1 VVQREIASQIIL
13 ANMKNIADGG
23 TGDPSA
29 AITLNQIKLWLVPQ
43 KAEHD
48 LDYNIN
54 ANYFDGLLRS
64 ALEELLAGGYITSSI
79 NESIEDGDPQTF
91 SLTVKGAKYVEEL
104 VPSHDELDNDKN
116 IQ

>member
-1 VVQREIASQIIL
+1 MQTEITSQIIL
-13 ANMKNIADGG
+13 ANMKNVADSG
-23 TGDPSA
+23 TGNPSA
-29 AITLNQIKLWLVPQ
+29 PISLNQIKLWLVPQ

-54 ANYFDGLLRS
+54 GNYFESLLRG

-91 SLTVKGAKYVEEL
+91 SLTAKGAKYVEEL
-104 VPSHDELDNDKN
+104 IPAHEE
-116 IQ
+116 I